1 MAKDK
6 YTFKKELSNDILNK
20 KFSAEKDG
28 YSPIEVDEFLDVIIT
43 AVSQNEATYFALLNE
58 KESYL
63 KSIESLKKELEE
75 VKFNFGLFKQK
86 FKYIKENDII
96 NNAASVDLIRRVNQ
110 LEEFISSKGFDPNKI
125 S

>member
-1 MAKDK
+1 MGKDK
-6 YTFKKELSNDILNK
+6 YSFKKELSNDILNK
-20 KFSAEKDG
+20 KFLAEKDG

-43 AVSQNEATYFALLNE
+43 AVSQNETTYFTLLNE
-58 KESYL
+58 NESYL

-110 LEEFISSKGFDPNKI
+110 LEEFLSSKGFDPKKI

>member
-43 AVSQNEATYFALLNE
+43 AVSQNETTYFALLNE